1 MGDNKPQKRPYLW
14 DRTAKL
20 EEALTKLTKVVI
32 TNHKNTKVTI
42 KSIETQ
48 IDQLAKQLQTSSIG
62 FSATTKENP
71 KGHCKAIISTIECD
85 VEGEE
90 EKEVEESTM
99 LKEEMKVQAN
109 PSTQGMQSLVYPPLF
124 DFSKLSIHK
133 QGDDERMAKFEKYME
148 MLQGK
153 KDDLIGL

>member
-1 MGDNKPQKRPYLW
+1 MW
-14 DRTAKL
+14 DHTTKL

-99 LKEEMKVQAN
+99 LKEEMKAQAN
-109 PSTQGMQSLVYPPLF
+109 P
-124 DFSKLSIHK
+124 
-133 QGDDERMAKFEKYME
+133 
-148 MLQGK
+148 
-153 KDDLIGL
+153 